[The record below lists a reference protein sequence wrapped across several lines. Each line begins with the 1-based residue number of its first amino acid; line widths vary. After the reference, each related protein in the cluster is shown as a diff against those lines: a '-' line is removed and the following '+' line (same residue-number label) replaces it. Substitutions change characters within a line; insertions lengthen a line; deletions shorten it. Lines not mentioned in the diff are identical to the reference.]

1 MTCFVPDSTRW
12 VGSLLLCT
20 AALLPLAAQAQAQ
33 AQAVAPATAE
43 VSPLEDPADAADADS
58 QALPAA
64 TERTTPRTPRPEAA
78 PRFDID
84 LQAPDEVREF
94 LLRHL
99 ELQRFRLLR
108 NLDANELARLLA
120 AAPANLRE
128 LLATLGYF
136 SPVVDVIGPA
146 NLTEAANATA
156 GGGGASRQPLGTV
169 SIRVSPGPISRVASV
184 NVSFV
189 GDIAT
194 APEASEQ
201 RDTIQREVQVMQ
213 GLPFSQS
220 DWSRTKDAALRAL
233 IARRYPAGRVQ
244 NSLADIDADN
254 RQANLYIE
262 LDSGRAFQMGEVVV
276 EGAQRY
282 DKVTVERLVRLS
294 GVVPGSDYDL
304 AQLQAAQQRLIESGY
319 YDSAFVFVEP
329 SLDGASL
336 PVKVQLRESLRQKLV
351 LGVGGSTDSGARL
364 SIEHTHHSV
373 PGINW
378 RAVSVLKVERVDQL
392 ASTDWRSPPSN
403 DGWRWIAG
411 ARLLQEQ
418 DDFNITTSQ
427 RLRAGQSQDG
437 IEYDRSF
444 YLQVDRARVFNQ
456 ATQTLRTAEAN
467 ASITANYAWT
477 RRRFDDPISPN
488 SGHGLAVELGVGYTL
503 GTTRLPFTRTQAR
516 WLGYWPLGDRSPPPE
531 AKPGEARE
539 LKVLNNRTN
548 QGRLALR
555 VEGGAVLAKRSAA
568 IPDTQLFLTG
578 GDATVRGYGLR
589 DIGVRQPDGSVLPGR
604 YKGVVSLEWQRPI
617 FNANGRS
624 PVESVLFIDGGAVA
638 NRTGDLKP
646 LWGVGTGVRYNSP
659 VGPLQLDLAYG
670 LETKRL
676 RLHLNVGFTF

>member
-1 MTCFVPDSTRW
+1 MKCPAPDPARW
-12 VGSLLLCT
+12 AGSLLLCM
-20 AALLPLAAQAQAQ
+20 AALWPLVQPQVAW
-33 AQAVAPATAE
+33 AQAVQAPVAQ
-43 VSPLEDPADAADADS
+43 PADASDEPADAD
-58 QALPAA
+58 AA
-64 TERTTPRTPRPEAA
+64 VPRGRTTPRAPAA
-78 PRFDID
+78 PRFEID

-94 LLRHL
+94 LLRHI

-108 NLDANELARLLA
+108 NLDANELTRLLA

-128 LLATLGYF
+128 LLATLGHF
-136 SPVVDVIGPA
+136 SPLVEVIGPPA
-146 NLTEAANATA
+146 LPQAADTA
-156 GGGGASRQPLGTV
+156 ASNDTTSSRPMGTV
-169 SIRVSPGPISRVASV
+169 TIRVSPGPITQVATV

-194 APEASEQ
+194 APEAA
-201 RDTIQREVQVMQ
+201 DQREAIQYEARRIQ

-220 DWSRTKDAALRAL
+220 DWDRTKDAALRAL

-244 NSLADIDADN
+244 NSLADIDADQ

-262 LDSGRAFQMGEVVV
+262 LDSGPAMRMGEVVV
-276 EGAQRY
+276 DGAQRY
-282 DKVTVERLVRLS
+282 EKTTVERLVRLS

-329 SLDGASL
+329 SMDGETL

-364 SIEHTHHSV
+364 SIEHTHHSL
-373 PGINW
+373 PGIGW
-378 RAVSVLKVERVDQL
+378 RAVSALKLERVDQL
-392 ASTDWRSPPSN
+392 ASTDWSSPPSN

-411 ARLLQEQ
+411 GRLLREQ

-444 YLQVDRARVFNQ
+444 YLQYDRASVFNE

-467 ASITANYAWT
+467 SSITANYAWT

-488 SGHGLAVELGVGYTL
+488 AGHGLAVELGVGYTL
-503 GTTRLPFTRTQAR
+503 GSTRLPFARTQAR
-516 WLGYWPLGDRSPPPE
+516 WLGYWPLGGLAPPPE
-531 AKPGEARE
+531 PKPGEAR
-539 LKVLNNRTN
+539 VVNTPGNRTSL
-548 QGRLALR
+548 GRLALR
-555 VEGGAVLAKRSAA
+555 LEGGAVLAKRSAA

-589 DIGVRQPDGSVLPGR
+589 DIGVRQSDGSVLPGR

-638 NRTGDLKP
+638 NRAGDLKP

-659 VGPLQLDLAYG
+659 VGPLQLDLGYG
-670 LETKRL
+670 LETRRW

>member
-1 MTCFVPDSTRW
+1 M
-12 VGSLLLCT
+12 LCPP
-20 AALLPLAAQAQAQ
+20 AAR
-33 AQAVAPATAE
+33 AQAVEAPVAPAASALQDA
-43 VSPLEDPADAADADS
+43 VDAADADAPEAS
-58 QALPAA
+58 
-64 TERTTPRTPRPEAA
+64 TSRDRTTPRIPRPPAE
-78 PRFDID
+78 PRFEID
-84 LQAPDEVREF
+84 LQAPDEVRDF

-108 NLDANELARLLA
+108 NLDANELTRLLA

-128 LLATLGYF
+128 LLATLGHF
-136 SPVVDVIGPA
+136 SPVVDVVGPPA
-146 NLTEAANATA
+146 LTEAADAAA
-156 GGGGASRQPLGTV
+156 GNGSSARPLGTV
-169 SIRVSPGPISRVASV
+169 TIRVSPGPITRVASV

-194 APEASEQ
+194 APEAGEQ

-220 DWSRTKDAALRAL
+220 DWDRTKDAALRAL

-276 EGAQRY
+276 EGAERY

-304 AQLQAAQQRLIESGY
+304 ARLQAAQQRLIESGY

-329 SLDGASL
+329 TLDGESL

-373 PGINW
+373 PGIGW
-378 RAVSVLKVERVDQL
+378 RAVSALKVERVDQL
-392 ASTDWRSPPSN
+392 VSTDWSSPPSN

-411 ARLLQEQ
+411 GRLLQEQ

-444 YLQVDRARVFNQ
+444 YLQYDRASVFNE

-467 ASITANYAWT
+467 SSVTANYAWT

-488 SGHGLAVELGVGYTL
+488 AGYGLAVELGVGYT
-503 GTTRLPFTRTQAR
+503 
-516 WLGYWPLGDRSPPPE
+516 
-531 AKPGEARE
+531 
-539 LKVLNNRTN
+539 
-548 QGRLALR
+548 
-555 VEGGAVLAKRSAA
+555 
-568 IPDTQLFLTG
+568 
-578 GDATVRGYGLR
+578 
-589 DIGVRQPDGSVLPGR
+589 
-604 YKGVVSLEWQRPI
+604 
-617 FNANGRS
+617 
-624 PVESVLFIDGGAVA
+624 
-638 NRTGDLKP
+638 
-646 LWGVGTGVRYNSP
+646 
-659 VGPLQLDLAYG
+659 
-670 LETKRL
+670 
-676 RLHLNVGFTF
+676 

>member
-1 MTCFVPDSTRW
+1 MKCFVPDSIRW
-12 VGSLLLCT
+12 VGSLLLCA
-20 AALLPLAAQAQAQ
+20 AALWPLVQPQSAW
-33 AQAVAPATAE
+33 AQAVDVPE
-43 VSPLEDPADAADADS
+43 EPADADVPV
-58 QALPAA
+58 PAA
-64 TERTTPRTPRPEAA
+64 GALTPRERSAPRTPRPPAA
-78 PRFDID
+78 PRFEID
-84 LQAPDEVREF
+84 LQAPDEVRDF
-94 LLRHL
+94 LLRHI

-136 SPVVDVIGPA
+136 SPVLDVVGPPA
-146 NLTEAANATA
+146 LTEAADRA
-156 GGGGASRQPLGTV
+156 ASTDTTSARPLGTV
-169 SIRVSPGPISRVASV
+169 TIRVSPGPITRVASV
-184 NVSFV
+184 TVSFV

-201 RDTIQREVQVMQ
+201 RDTIQREVGVMQ

-220 DWSRTKDAALRAL
+220 DWDRTKDAALRAL
-233 IARRYPAGRVQ
+233 IARRYPAGRIQ

-254 RQANLYIE
+254 RQANLHIE
-262 LDSGRAFQMGEVVV
+262 LDSGRAMRMGEVLV

-282 DKVTVERLVRLS
+282 DKTTVERLVRLS

-304 AQLQAAQQRLIESGY
+304 ARLQAAQQRLIESGY

-329 SLDGASL
+329 SMDGASL

-392 ASTDWRSPPSN
+392 ASSDWSSPPNN

-411 ARLLQEQ
+411 GRLLQEQ

-444 YLQVDRARVFNQ
+444 YLQYDRASVFNE

-467 ASITANYAWT
+467 SSITANYAWT

-488 SGHGLAVELGVGYTL
+488 SGYGLAVELGVGYTL

-531 AKPGEARE
+531 PKPGEAR
-539 LKVLNNRTN
+539 VVNPSSNRTN
-548 QGRLALR
+548 LGRLALR
-555 VEGGAVLAKRSAA
+555 LEGGAVLAKDSAA

-589 DIGVRQPDGSVLPGR
+589 DIGVRQSDGSVLPGR

-638 NRTGDLKP
+638 NRAGDLKP

-659 VGPLQLDLAYG
+659 VGPLQLDLGYG
-670 LETKRL
+670 LATKRL

>member
-1 MTCFVPDSTRW
+1 MTCFVPDPARW
-12 VGSLLLCT
+12 AGSFLLC
-20 AALLPLAAQAQAQ
+20 AALSCPPAAR
-33 AQAVAPATAE
+33 AQAVEAPVAPAASALQDA
-43 VSPLEDPADAADADS
+43 VDAADAD
-58 QALPAA
+58 APAA
-64 TERTTPRTPRPEAA
+64 PTPRDRTTPRTPRPPAE
-78 PRFDID
+78 PRFEID

-99 ELQRFRLLR
+99 ELQRFRRLR
-108 NLDANELARLLA
+108 NLDANELSRLLS

-128 LLATLGYF
+128 LLATLGHF

-146 NLTEAANATA
+146 NLTETTDAAASGN
-156 GGGGASRQPLGTV
+156 GASNRPLGTV
-169 SIRVSPGPISRVASV
+169 TIRVSPGPVTQVASV

-201 RDTIQREVQVMQ
+201 RDTIQREAQVMQ

-220 DWSRTKDAALRAL
+220 DWDRTKDVALRAL
-233 IARRYPAGRVQ
+233 IAKRYPAGRVQ
-244 NSLADIDADN
+244 NSLADIDADK

-276 EGAQRY
+276 EGAERY
-282 DKVTVERLVRLS
+282 DKTTVERLVRLA

-304 AQLQAAQQRLIESGY
+304 ARLQAAQQRLIESGY
-319 YDSAFVFVEP
+319 YDSAFVFAEP
-329 SLDGASL
+329 TVDGATL

-364 SIEHTHHSV
+364 SVEHTHHSV
-373 PGINW
+373 PGIGW
-378 RAVSVLKVERVDQL
+378 RAVSALKIERVDQL
-392 ASTDWRSPPSN
+392 ASTDWSSPPSN

-411 ARLLQEQ
+411 GRLLREQ

-427 RLRAGQSQDG
+427 RLRAGQSQVG
-437 IEYDRSF
+437 TEYDRSF
-444 YLQVDRARVFNQ
+444 YLQYDRASVFNE

-467 ASITANYAWT
+467 SSVTANYAWT

-488 SGHGLAVELGVGYTL
+488 AGHGLAVELGVGYTL
-503 GTTRLPFTRTQAR
+503 GTTRRPFSRTQAR

-531 AKPGEARE
+531 ARPGEAR
-539 LKVLNNRTN
+539 VASSATRNRTDL
-548 QGRLALR
+548 GRLALR
-555 VEGGAVLAKRSAA
+555 LEGGAVIARRSAA

-589 DIGVRQPDGSVLPGR
+589 DIGVRQADGSVLPGR

-624 PVESVLFIDGGAVA
+624 PVESVLFVDGGAVA
-638 NRTGDLKP
+638 DRVGDLKP

-670 LETKRL
+670 LETRRL

>member
-1 MTCFVPDSTRW
+1 MKCFVPDSIRW
-12 VGSLLLCT
+12 VGSLLLCA
-20 AALLPLAAQAQAQ
+20 AALWPLVQPQSAW
-33 AQAVAPATAE
+33 AQAVDAPE
-43 VSPLEDPADAADADS
+43 EPADADMPA
-58 QALPAA
+58 PAA
-64 TERTTPRTPRPEAA
+64 GALIPRERSAPRTPRPPAA
-78 PRFDID
+78 PRFEID
-84 LQAPDEVREF
+84 LQAPDEVRDF
-94 LLRHL
+94 LLRHI

-136 SPVVDVIGPA
+136 SPVLDVVGPPA
-146 NLTEAANATA
+146 LTEAADRA
-156 GGGGASRQPLGTV
+156 ASTDTTSARPLGTV
-169 SIRVSPGPISRVASV
+169 TIRVSPGPITRVASV
-184 NVSFV
+184 TVSFV

-201 RDTIQREVQVMQ
+201 RDTIQREVGVMQ

-220 DWSRTKDAALRAL
+220 DWDRTKDAALRAL
-233 IARRYPAGRVQ
+233 IARRYPAGRIQ

-254 RQANLYIE
+254 RQANLHIE
-262 LDSGRAFQMGEVVV
+262 LDSGRAMRMGEVLV

-282 DKVTVERLVRLS
+282 DKTTVERLVRLS

-304 AQLQAAQQRLIESGY
+304 ARLQAAQQRLIESGY

-329 SLDGASL
+329 SMDGASL

-392 ASTDWRSPPSN
+392 ASTDWSSPPNN

-411 ARLLQEQ
+411 GRLLQEQ

-444 YLQVDRARVFNQ
+444 YLQYDRASVFNE

-467 ASITANYAWT
+467 SSITANYAWT

-488 SGHGLAVELGVGYTL
+488 SGYGLAVELGVGYTL

-531 AKPGEARE
+531 PKVGEAR
-539 LKVLNNRTN
+539 VVNPSINRTN
-548 QGRLALR
+548 LGRLALR
-555 VEGGAVLAKRSAA
+555 LEGGAVLAKDSAA

-589 DIGVRQPDGSVLPGR
+589 DIGVRQSDGSVLPGR

-638 NRTGDLKP
+638 NRAGDLKP

-659 VGPLQLDLAYG
+659 VGPLQLDLGYG
-670 LETKRL
+670 LATKRL

>member
-1 MTCFVPDSTRW
+1 M
-12 VGSLLLCT
+12 
-20 AALLPLAAQAQAQ
+20 
-33 AQAVAPATAE
+33 VAPAAATA
-43 VSPLEDPADAADADS
+43 SPLQDAVDAAEADT
-58 QALPAA
+58 PAA
-64 TERTTPRTPRPEAA
+64 PAARDRTTPRTPRPPAA
-78 PRFDID
+78 PRFEID

-108 NLDANELARLLA
+108 NLDANELDRLLA

-128 LLATLGYF
+128 LLATLGHF
-136 SPVVDVIGPA
+136 SPVVDVIGPPA
-146 NLTEAANATA
+146 LTAAADA
-156 GGGGASRQPLGTV
+156 AASNDTSGSRPLGTV
-169 SIRVSPGPISRVASV
+169 TIRVSPGPVTRVATV

-194 APEASEQ
+194 APEAAG
-201 RDTIQREVQVMQ
+201 QREAIQFEVRLMQ
-213 GLPFSQS
+213 GLPFSQT
-220 DWSRTKDAALRAL
+220 DWDRTKDAALRAL

-262 LDSGRAFQMGEVVV
+262 LDSGRAMRMGDVMV

-282 DKVTVERLVRLS
+282 DKTTVERLVRLA

-329 SLDGASL
+329 SMDGESL

-373 PGINW
+373 PGIGW
-378 RAVSVLKVERVDQL
+378 RAVSALKVERVDQL
-392 ASTDWRSPPSN
+392 LSTDWSSPPSN

-411 ARLLQEQ
+411 GRLLQEQ

-444 YLQVDRARVFNQ
+444 YLQYDRASVFNE

-467 ASITANYAWT
+467 SSITANYAWT
-477 RRRFDDPISPN
+477 RRRFDDPISPHA
-488 SGHGLAVELGVGYTL
+488 GHGLAVELGAGYTL
-503 GTTRLPFTRTQAR
+503 GTTRLPFARTRAR

-531 AKPGEARE
+531 PKPGEARD
-539 LKVLNNRTN
+539 LNVSTTRTN

-589 DIGVRQPDGSVLPGR
+589 DIGVPQADGSVLPGR
-604 YKGVVSLEWQRPI
+604 FKGVVSLEWQRPI
-617 FNANGRS
+617 FNADGRS

-638 NRTGDLKP
+638 DRAGDLKP

>member
-1 MTCFVPDSTRW
+1 MTCFVPDSARW
-12 VGSLLLCT
+12 AGSFLLCV
-20 AALLPLAAQAQAQ
+20 ALLCPLVAP
-33 AQAVAPATAE
+33 AQAVETPVAPAASALQDA
-43 VSPLEDPADAADADS
+43 VDAADSDA
-58 QALPAA
+58 PAA
-64 TERTTPRTPRPEAA
+64 STPRDRNTSRTPRPPAE
-78 PRFDID
+78 PRFEID
-84 LQAPDEVREF
+84 MQAPDEVGEF
-94 LLRHL
+94 LLRHM

-136 SPVVDVIGPA
+136 SPVVDVVGPPA
-146 NLTEAANATA
+146 LAEAADAAT
-156 GGGGASRQPLGTV
+156 GNGNNSRPLGTV
-169 SIRVSPGPISRVASV
+169 TIRISPGPVTQVASV

-201 RDTIQREVQVMQ
+201 RDTIQREAQVMH

-220 DWSRTKDAALRAL
+220 DWDRTKDAALRAL
-233 IARRYPAGRVQ
+233 IAKRYPAGRVQ
-244 NSLADIDADN
+244 NSLADIDADK

-276 EGAQRY
+276 EGAERY
-282 DKVTVERLVRLS
+282 DKTTVERLVRLS

-304 AQLQAAQQRLIESGY
+304 AQLQAAQQRLIDSGY

-364 SIEHTHHSV
+364 SVEHTHHSV
-373 PGINW
+373 PGIGW
-378 RAVSVLKVERVDQL
+378 RAVSALKIERVDQL
-392 ASTDWRSPPSN
+392 ASTDWSSPPSN

-411 ARLLQEQ
+411 GRLLREQ

-437 IEYDRSF
+437 VEYDRSF
-444 YLQVDRARVFNQ
+444 YLQYDRASVFNE

-467 ASITANYAWT
+467 SSITANYAWT

-503 GTTRLPFTRTQAR
+503 GTTRLPFSRTQAR

-531 AKPGEARE
+531 AKPGEAR
-539 LKVLNNRTN
+539 VTSATRNRTDL
-548 QGRLALR
+548 GRLALR
-555 VEGGAVLAKRSAA
+555 LEGGAVVAKRSAA

-638 NRTGDLKP
+638 NRAGDLKP

>member
-1 MTCFVPDSTRW
+1 MKCLVPDSARW
-12 VGSLLLCT
+12 VGSFVLC
-20 AALLPLAAQAQAQ
+20 AAFLCPPVAR
-33 AQAVAPATAE
+33 AQAVEAPVAPAAGALQDA
-43 VSPLEDPADAADADS
+43 VDAADAD
-58 QALPAA
+58 APASA
-64 TERTTPRTPRPEAA
+64 TTERTPRDRTTPRPPAE
-78 PRFDID
+78 PRFEID

-108 NLDANELARLLA
+108 NLDANELTRLLA

-136 SPVVDVIGPA
+136 SPVVDVVGPPA
-146 NLTEAANATA
+146 LTEAADAAARN
-156 GGGGASRQPLGTV
+156 GSSGRPLGIVT
-169 SIRVSPGPISRVASV
+169 IRVAPGPVTQVVSV

-201 RDTIQREVQVMQ
+201 RDTIQREVSVMQ

-220 DWSRTKDAALRAL
+220 DWDRTKDAAVRAL
-233 IARRYPAGRVQ
+233 IAKRYPAGRVQ
-244 NSLADIDADN
+244 NSLADIDADK

-262 LDSGRAFQMGEVVV
+262 LDSGRAFQMGEVMV

-329 SLDGASL
+329 SLDGESL

-364 SIEHTHHSV
+364 SVEHTHHSV

-392 ASTDWRSPPSN
+392 ASTDWSSPPSN

-411 ARLLQEQ
+411 GRLLREQ

-444 YLQVDRARVFNQ
+444 YLQYDRASVFNG

-467 ASITANYAWT
+467 SSITANYAWT

-503 GTTRLPFTRTQAR
+503 GTTRQPFTRTQAR

-531 AKPGEARE
+531 AKPGEARVV
-539 LKVLNNRTN
+539 KVLNNRTN

-555 VEGGAVLAKRSAA
+555 VEGGVVVARRDAA

-624 PVESVLFIDGGAVA
+624 PVESVLFVDGGAVA
-638 NRTGDLKP
+638 NRAGDLKP

-670 LETKRL
+670 LETRRL

>member
-1 MTCFVPDSTRW
+1 MTCFVPDSARW
-12 VGSLLLCT
+12 VGSLLLCVALWCPP
-20 AALLPLAAQAQAQ
+20 AAR
-33 AQAVAPATAE
+33 AQAVEAP
-43 VSPLEDPADAADADS
+43 VVPAASALQDAVDAADADV
-58 QALPAA
+58 PAA
-64 TERTTPRTPRPEAA
+64 PTTRDRTTPRTPRPPAE
-78 PRFDID
+78 PRFEID
-84 LQAPDEVREF
+84 LQAPDEVRDF

-108 NLDANELARLLA
+108 NLDASELTRLLA

-136 SPVVDVIGPA
+136 SPLVDVLAPPT
-146 NLTEAANATA
+146 LTAAADTA
-156 GGGGASRQPLGTV
+156 ASNGSGNRPLGTIT
-169 SIRVSPGPISRVASV
+169 IRVSPGPITRVATV

-194 APEASEQ
+194 AAEASEQ
-201 RDTIQREVQVMQ
+201 RDTIQREVSVMQ

-220 DWSRTKDAALRAL
+220 DWDRTKDVALRAL

-262 LDSGRAFQMGEVVV
+262 LDSGPAFRMGEVEV

-282 DKVTVERLVRLS
+282 NKVTVERLVRLS
-294 GVVPGSDYDL
+294 GIVPGSDYDL
-304 AQLQAAQQRLIESGY
+304 ARLQAAQQRLIESGY

-329 SLDGASL
+329 SMDGTSL
-336 PVKVQLRESLRQKLV
+336 PVKVQLRESLRQRLV

-373 PGINW
+373 PGIGW
-378 RAVSVLKVERVDQL
+378 RAVSALKIERVDQL
-392 ASTDWRSPPSN
+392 ASTEWSSPPSD

-411 ARLLQEQ
+411 GRWLQEQ

-444 YLQVDRARVFNQ
+444 YLQYDRASVFNE

-467 ASITANYAWT
+467 SSITANYAWT
-477 RRRFDDPISPN
+477 RRRFDDLIRPN
-488 SGHGLAVELGVGYTL
+488 SGYGLAVELGVGYTL
-503 GTTRLPFTRTQAR
+503 GTTRLPFARTQAR

-531 AKPGEARE
+531 VVPGEARQ
-539 LKVLNNRTN
+539 VNMSGNRTN

-555 VEGGAVLAKRSAA
+555 VEGGAVMAKRSAA

-578 GDATVRGYGLR
+578 GDTTVRGYGQR
-589 DIGVRQPDGSVLPGR
+589 DIGVRQTDGSVLPGR

-617 FNANGRS
+617 FNASGRS

-638 NRTGDLKP
+638 DSAGDLKP
-646 LWGVGTGVRYNSP
+646 VWGVGTGVRYNSP

-670 LETKRL
+670 LETRRL
-676 RLHLNVGFTF
+676 RLHLVVGFTF

>member
-1 MTCFVPDSTRW
+1 MKCFVPDSARW
-12 VGSLLLCT
+12 AGSFALCVALWFPP
-20 AALLPLAAQAQAQ
+20 AAL
-33 AQAVAPATAE
+33 AQAVEAPVAPAASALQDA
-43 VSPLEDPADAADADS
+43 VDAADAD
-58 QALPAA
+58 APAPPTA
-64 TERTTPRTPRPEAA
+64 RERNTPRDRTTPRPPAE
-78 PRFDID
+78 PRFEID

-108 NLDANELARLLA
+108 NLDANELTRLLA

-128 LLATLGYF
+128 LLATLGHF
-136 SPVVDVIGPA
+136 SPVVDVIGPPA
-146 NLTEAANATA
+146 LP
-156 GGGGASRQPLGTV
+156 GGGDTAAAGNGSSSRPLGTV
-169 SIRVSPGPISRVASV
+169 TIRVSPGPVTRVASV

-201 RDTIQREVQVMQ
+201 RDTIQREVSVMQ

-220 DWSRTKDAALRAL
+220 DWDRTKDAALRAL
-233 IARRYPAGRVQ
+233 IARRYPAGRIQ

-262 LDSGRAFQMGEVVV
+262 LDSGRAFQMGEVLVD
-276 EGAQRY
+276 GAQRY
-282 DKVTVERLVRLS
+282 DKTTVERLVRLS

-304 AQLQAAQQRLIESGY
+304 ARLQAAQQRLIESGY

-329 SLDGASL
+329 SMDGASL

-392 ASTDWRSPPSN
+392 ASTDWSSPPNN

-411 ARLLQEQ
+411 GRLLQEQ
-418 DDFNITTSQ
+418 DDFNITTSR
-427 RLRAGQSQDG
+427 RLRAGQSQVG

-444 YLQVDRARVFNQ
+444 YLQYDRASVFNE

-467 ASITANYAWT
+467 SSITANYAWT

-488 SGHGLAVELGVGYTL
+488 SGYGLAVELGVGYTL

-531 AKPGEARE
+531 PKVGEAR
-539 LKVLNNRTN
+539 VVNPSSNRTN
-548 QGRLALR
+548 LGRLALR
-555 VEGGAVLAKRSAA
+555 LEGGAVLAKDSAA

-589 DIGVRQPDGSVLPGR
+589 DIGVRQSDGSVLPGR

-638 NRTGDLKP
+638 NRAGDLKP

-670 LETKRL
+670 LESKRL

>member
-1 MTCFVPDSTRW
+1 MKCLVPDSARW
-12 VGSLLLCT
+12 VGSFALC
-20 AALLPLAAQAQAQ
+20 AAFLCPPVAR
-33 AQAVAPATAE
+33 AQAVEAPVAPAASTLQDA
-43 VSPLEDPADAADADS
+43 VDAADAD
-58 QALPAA
+58 APAPP
-64 TERTTPRTPRPEAA
+64 TPRDRTTPRPPAE
-78 PRFDID
+78 PRFEID

-94 LLRHL
+94 LLRHI

-136 SPVVDVIGPA
+136 SPVVDVIGPPA
-146 NLTEAANATA
+146 PPEAAAA
-156 GGGGASRQPLGTV
+156 GNGASNRPLGTV
-169 SIRVSPGPISRVASV
+169 TIRVSPGPITRVASV

-201 RDTIQREVQVMQ
+201 RDTIQREVSVMQ

-220 DWSRTKDAALRAL
+220 DWDRTKDAALRAL

-244 NSLADIDADN
+244 NSLADIDADK

-276 EGAQRY
+276 EGAERY

-329 SLDGASL
+329 SMDGASL

-364 SIEHTHHSV
+364 SVEHTHHSV

-392 ASTDWRSPPSN
+392 ASTDWSSPPSN

-411 ARLLQEQ
+411 GRLLREQ

-444 YLQVDRARVFNQ
+444 YLQYDRASVFNE

-467 ASITANYAWT
+467 SSITANYAWT

-503 GTTRLPFTRTQAR
+503 GTTRQPFTRTQAR

-555 VEGGAVLAKRSAA
+555 VEGGAVVAQRDAA

-589 DIGVRQPDGSVLPGR
+589 DIGVRQADGSVLPGR

-638 NRTGDLKP
+638 NRAGDLKP

>member
-1 MTCFVPDSTRW
+1 MKCPVPDSTRW
-12 VGSLLLCT
+12 VGSLLLCA
-20 AALLPLAAQAQAQ
+20 AALWCPPAARAQVVEAP
-33 AQAVAPATAE
+33 VAPAASALQDA
-43 VSPLEDPADAADADS
+43 VDAADADAPDAPTS
-58 QALPAA
+58 RDRA
-64 TERTTPRTPRPEAA
+64 TPRTPRPPAD
-78 PRFDID
+78 PRFEID
-84 LQAPDEVREF
+84 LQAPDEVRDF

-108 NLDANELARLLA
+108 NLDANELTRLLA
-120 AAPANLRE
+120 EAPANLRE
-128 LLATLGYF
+128 LLATLGHF
-136 SPVVDVIGPA
+136 SPVVDVTGPPA
-146 NLTEAANATA
+146 LTEAAAA
-156 GGGGASRQPLGTV
+156 GNGTSSRPLGTV
-169 SIRVSPGPISRVASV
+169 TIRVSPGPITRVASV

-220 DWSRTKDAALRAL
+220 DWDRTKDAALRAL

-329 SLDGASL
+329 SMDGASL

-373 PGINW
+373 PGIGW
-378 RAVSVLKVERVDQL
+378 RAVSALKVERVDQL
-392 ASTDWRSPPSN
+392 ASTDWSSPPNN

-411 ARLLQEQ
+411 GRLLQEQ

-444 YLQVDRARVFNQ
+444 YLQYDRASVFSE

-467 ASITANYAWT
+467 SSVTANYAWT

-488 SGHGLAVELGVGYTL
+488 AGYGLAVELGVGYTL
-503 GTTRLPFTRTQAR
+503 GTTRQPFTRTQAR
-516 WLGYWPLGDRSPPPE
+516 WLGYWPLGDRSTPPE

-539 LKVLNNRTN
+539 LKVFNNRTN

-555 VEGGAVLAKRSAA
+555 VEAGAVLAKRSAA

-589 DIGVRQPDGSVLPGR
+589 DIGVRQADGSVLPGR

-638 NRTGDLKP
+638 DRAGDLKP

>member
-1 MTCFVPDSTRW
+1 MKCSVPGSTRW
-12 VGSLLLCT
+12 VGSLSLCVALLC
-20 AALLPLAAQAQAQ
+20 PPAAQAQAVE
-33 AQAVAPATAE
+33 APVAPTA
-43 VSPLEDPADAADADS
+43 SPLQEAVDAADADADAPDS
-58 QALPAA
+58 P
-64 TERTTPRTPRPEAA
+64 TPRDRTTPRTPRPPAV
-78 PRFDID
+78 PRFEID

-94 LLRHL
+94 LLRHI

-108 NLDANELARLLA
+108 NLDANELTRLLA

-136 SPVVDVIGPA
+136 SPVVDVIGPPA
-146 NLTEAANATA
+146 LTEAADAA
-156 GGGGASRQPLGTV
+156 ASNGTSGSRPLGTV
-169 SIRVSPGPISRVASV
+169 TIRISPGPVTRVAAV

-189 GDIAT
+189 GDIAS
-194 APEASEQ
+194 APEAAEQ
-201 RDTIQREVQVMQ
+201 RETIQREVRVMQ

-220 DWSRTKDAALRAL
+220 DWDRTKDAALRAL

-262 LDSGRAFQMGEVVV
+262 LDSGPAMRMGDVVV

-282 DKVTVERLVRLS
+282 DKITVERLVRLS

-329 SLDGASL
+329 SMDGASL

-364 SIEHTHHSV
+364 SVEHTHHSV

-378 RAVSVLKVERVDQL
+378 RAVSVLKIERVDQL
-392 ASTDWRSPPSN
+392 ASTDWSSPPSN

-411 ARLLQEQ
+411 GRLLQEQ

-444 YLQVDRARVFNQ
+444 YLQYDRASVFNE
-456 ATQTLRTAEAN
+456 ATQQLRTAEAN
-467 ASITANYAWT
+467 SSITANYAWT

-488 SGHGLAVELGVGYTL
+488 SGYGLAVELGVGYTL

-531 AKPGEARE
+531 PTPGEAR
-539 LKVLNNRTN
+539 VVNAFNNRTN
-548 QGRLALR
+548 LGRLALR
-555 VEGGAVLAKRSAA
+555 VEGGAVVARRDAA

-589 DIGVRQPDGSVLPGR
+589 DIGVRQADGSVLPGR

-638 NRTGDLKP
+638 NRAGDLKP

>member
-1 MTCFVPDSTRW
+1 MKCSVPDSIRW
-12 VGSLLLCT
+12 VRSLLLCA
-20 AALLPLAAQAQAQ
+20 AALWPLVLPQAAW
-33 AQAVAPATAE
+33 AQAVDVPE
-43 VSPLEDPADAADADS
+43 EPADADVPT
-58 QALPAA
+58 PAA
-64 TERTTPRTPRPEAA
+64 GASTPRERSRTPRPPAA
-78 PRFDID
+78 PRFEID

-94 LLRHL
+94 LLRHI

-136 SPVVDVIGPA
+136 SPLVDVIGPPA
-146 NLTEAANATA
+146 LTEAADTAASVNGAT
-156 GGGGASRQPLGTV
+156 GNQPLGTV
-169 SIRVSPGPISRVASV
+169 TIRIAPGPITRVATV

-194 APEASEQ
+194 APEAAEQ
-201 RDTIQREVQVMQ
+201 RETIQRQVRVMQ

-220 DWSRTKDAALRAL
+220 DWDRTKDAALRAL
-233 IARRYPAGRVQ
+233 IARRYPAGRIQ

-262 LDSGRAFQMGEVVV
+262 LDSGRAMRMGEVVV
-276 EGAQRY
+276 EGAERY
-282 DKVTVERLVRLS
+282 DKTTVERLVRLS

-304 AQLQAAQQRLIESGY
+304 ARLQTAQQRLIESGY

-329 SLDGASL
+329 SMDGASL

-392 ASTDWRSPPSN
+392 ASTDWSSPPNN

-411 ARLLQEQ
+411 GRLLQEQ

-427 RLRAGQSQDG
+427 RLRAGQSQVG

-444 YLQVDRARVFNQ
+444 YLQYDRASVFNE

-467 ASITANYAWT
+467 SSITANYAWT

-488 SGHGLAVELGVGYTL
+488 SGYGLAVELGVGYTL

-531 AKPGEARE
+531 PKVGEAR
-539 LKVLNNRTN
+539 VVNPSSNRTN
-548 QGRLALR
+548 LGRLALR
-555 VEGGAVLAKRSAA
+555 LEGGAVLAKRSAA

-589 DIGVRQPDGSVLPGR
+589 DIGVRQADGSVLPGR

-638 NRTGDLKP
+638 NRAGDLKP

-659 VGPLQLDLAYG
+659 VGPLQLDLGYG

>member
-1 MTCFVPDSTRW
+1 MTCFVPDSARW
-12 VGSLLLCT
+12 AGSLVLCVALLCPP
-20 AALLPLAAQAQAQ
+20 AAL
-33 AQAVAPATAE
+33 AQAVEAPVAPAASALQDA
-43 VSPLEDPADAADADS
+43 VDAADAD
-58 QALPAA
+58 APAPP
-64 TERTTPRTPRPEAA
+64 TTRDRTTPRTPRPPAE
-78 PRFDID
+78 PRFEID
-84 LQAPDEVREF
+84 LQAPDEVRDF

-108 NLDANELARLLA
+108 NLDANELTRLLA

-136 SPVVDVIGPA
+136 SPVVDVIGPPA
-146 NLTEAANATA
+146 LPAAADTA
-156 GGGGASRQPLGTV
+156 AAGNGSSSRPLGTV
-169 SIRVSPGPISRVASV
+169 TIRVSPGPITRVASV
-184 NVSFV
+184 NVSFL

-201 RDTIQREVQVMQ
+201 RDTIQREVSVMQ

-220 DWSRTKDAALRAL
+220 DWDRTKDAALRAL

-329 SLDGASL
+329 SMDGESL

-392 ASTDWRSPPSN
+392 ASTDWSSPPSN

-411 ARLLQEQ
+411 GRLLQEQ

-444 YLQVDRARVFNQ
+444 YLQYDRASVFNE

-467 ASITANYAWT
+467 SSITANYAWT

-503 GTTRLPFTRTQAR
+503 GTTRQPFTRTQAR

-555 VEGGAVLAKRSAA
+555 VEGGAVVARRDAA

-589 DIGVRQPDGSVLPGR
+589 DIGVRQADGSVLPGR

-638 NRTGDLKP
+638 NRAGDLKP

-676 RLHLNVGFTF
+676 RLHLNVGFAF